1 MAIVRTIAGVIG
13 MLIVGLSYL
22 VAFAVLVLG
31 TWWAI
36 RAFIDGAIVQG
47 LFILFFTAP
56 AVAIAQTVVS
66 LIAIPLVTL
75 AESGPPEGPATYD
88 PYERY
93 E

>member
-22 VAFAVLVLG
+22 VAFAVLVFG

-36 RAFIDGAIVQG
+36 RAFIDGAILEG
-47 LFILFFTAP
+47 LVILFFTAP
-56 AVAIAQTVVS
+56 AMAIVQTVIAMV
-66 LIAIPLVTL
+66 AIPLVAL
-75 AESGPPEGPATYD
+75 AESGPPERPAPYD
-88 PYERY
+88 PYEY